1 MNPDNVWCFH
11 HTDAD
16 GHCAGA
22 IVKYF
27 VPHAKTVEINYG
39 YKPEIIF
46 DVVNPGDTVFVVDF
60 SFTPEDMQ
68 KLVHEMKCR
77 VIWIDHHKTAIES
90 LHEYKDIEGIRD
102 EKFAGCELAWDYFNN
117 DRNHRPTPEIVKF
130 VGRYDVWDH
139 SDIRVVPFNYG
150 LTLLDTV
157 PSSAEAMDFWATA
170 FEQDPI
176 EVPTDG
182 SMISAKWGPVD
193 QVLNMGNIAMA
204 YKDARCEYI
213 MKNSFEY
220 ELEGLKLIC
229 INQNVEDTY
238 SFASV
243 RKPEHDAAV
252 WFYFTGKKWKWSIRS
267 LKDGIDVTPVARK
280 FGGGGHA
287 GACGFTAAEFSD
299 FFKV

>member
-1 MNPDNVWCFH
+1 MSPDNVWCFH

-22 IVKYF
+22 VVKYF
-27 VPHAKTVEINYG
+27 DANAQMVEINYG

-46 DVVNPGDTVFVVDF
+46 DVVNPGDRVYVVDF

-68 KLVHEMKCR
+68 KLVHEMKCN
-77 VIWIDHHKTAIES
+77 VVWIDHHKTAIET
-90 LHEYKDIEGIRD
+90 LKDFENIPGIRACD
-102 EKFAGCELAWDYFNN
+102 RSGCELAWEYFNR
-117 DRNHRPTPEIVKF
+117 DEDGGPMPEIVRL

-139 SDIRVVPFNYG
+139 SDTRVVPFNYG
-150 LTLLDTV
+150 LTLLDTA
-157 PSSAEAMDFWATA
+157 PSSEEGFDFWKTC
-170 FEQDPI
+170 FEQAPM
-176 EVPTDG
+176 EVPADG
-182 SMISAKWGPVD
+182 SMISAHWGPVD

-229 INQNVEDTY
+229 VNQNVEDTY

-243 RKPEHDAAV
+243 RKEEHDACV

-267 LKDGIDVTPVARK
+267 LKDGVDVSTVARK

-287 GACGFTAAEFSD
+287 GACGFTTAEFSD